1 MAAAGILF
9 MPNFDSLIVEFDKGL
24 RTLFGSVA
32 AARPRPGE
40 DLPEAELTQQERR
53 HATAL
58 MRVNH
63 CGEVCAQA
71 LYQGQA
77 LSTRNP
83 AVAEALATAAREET
97 DHLDWCAGRVHEL
110 GGHLSA
116 LNPVWYGGSLAIGVV
131 IGVMGEAWN
140 LGFLEETERQVEAH
154 LEGHLAAL
162 PENDARSQAIVG
174 QMKIDEAKHA
184 ALAQN
189 HGAHELPGQVKAAMR
204 LASTLMTKTAYWV

>member
-1 MAAAGILF
+1 MFTHI
-9 MPNFDSLIVEFDKGL
+9 DKLIVEFDQGL

-32 AARPRPGE
+32 GARPRPGE
-40 DLPEAELTQQERR
+40 DLPEAVLTQQERR

-71 LYQGQA
+71 LYKGQA
-77 LSTRNP
+77 LSTGNS
-83 AVAEALATAAREET
+83 AVAGALAAAAREET
-97 DHLDWCAGRVHEL
+97 DHLDWCAGRVREL

-116 LNPVWYGGSLAIGVV
+116 LNPVWYTGSLALGVA
-131 IGVMGEAWN
+131 IGVMGDAWN

-154 LEGHLAAL
+154 LEGHLADL
-162 PENDARSQAIVG
+162 PEIDARSQAIVA

-184 ALAQN
+184 ALAQS
-189 HGAHELPGQVKAAMR
+189 HGARELPGPVKAAMR
-204 LASTLMTKTAYWV
+204 LASTVMTRTAYWI